1 MDNLKQKIKT
11 DIQHNLSPKRYEHV
25 MRVAETAIKIS
36 KLYNV
41 DCEKVEV
48 AALAHDIT
56 KEKSLLWQ
64 LDMLQRHG
72 ITDQF
77 ILNTEP
83 VMHSVTGAYYLQDVY
98 KVTDIQIL
106 NAIMYHTLGNPQ
118 MDEVAMVVFIA
129 DYIEPNR
136 TQPGVDGLRNLIGNE
151 ELLVIAKKIAWMEIL
166 YLKSINKEIHPDTMA
181 LYEK

>member
-1 MDNLKQKIKT
+1 MDKLKQLISE
-11 DIQHNLSPKRYEHV
+11 DIQSNLSTKRYNHV
-25 MRVAETAIKIS
+25 MRVTKTAKNIAQ
-36 KLYNV
+36 LYNV
-41 DCEKVEV
+41 DREKVEV

-56 KEKSLLWQ
+56 KEKKLSWQ
-64 LDMLQRHG
+64 LDILHQHD

-136 TQPGVDGLRNLIGNE
+136 TQPGVDRLRNLIGNE
-151 ELLVIAKKIAWMEIL
+151 ELLVIAKQIAQMEIS
-166 YLKSINKEIHPDTMA
+166 YLRSINKQIHPDTMA
-181 LYEK
+181 LSEK